1 MERSTRKVEKVGSKP
16 LALKVRKLEKLETT
30 AVREGEG

>member
-1 MERSTRKVEKVGSKP
+1 MEKAKVEQTGTKK

-30 AVREGEG
+30 AVRDAVGG